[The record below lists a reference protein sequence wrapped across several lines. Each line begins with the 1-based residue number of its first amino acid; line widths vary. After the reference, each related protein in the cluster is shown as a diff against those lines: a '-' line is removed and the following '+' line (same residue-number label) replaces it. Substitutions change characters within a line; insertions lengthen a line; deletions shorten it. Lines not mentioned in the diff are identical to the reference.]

1 MEIKI
6 PFLGDGID
14 TANVASILVNPGD
27 SVAVDDTVIELE
39 TDKATAPVPSLYEGT
54 VESISVSEGDIVKE
68 GMVVVVLSGSGEQ
81 TSADA
86 PAPKVDSVP
95 VSAPQVVQSAPVKQV
110 TKVPTVSYE
119 ISKDWDQISA
129 APSIFKFARLSG
141 LDLGRVSGTG
151 HGGRITWSDIQS
163 YLAFVQSEAFTK
175 SVASESSNT
184 NVTAAPKPKK
194 PVVDFSKFGPIETQ
208 KISTL
213 RQKISE
219 HLSNAWTEIP
229 HVTQFADI
237 QLDSIMALRKDLNA
251 KLKKNDVKLSVTVF
265 VLKAIAQTLAAFENF
280 NASLVD
286 NELIIKKYIHLG
298 VAVDTDA
305 GLVVPVIRDVDKK
318 SLQDIAKELDELAE
332 KARNKALSLDDI
344 QGATF
349 TLSNLG
355 GLGASHFTPI
365 VNSPEVAILG
375 TGRANYS
382 VSYSE
387 KEDKLSNRLLMPVAL
402 SYDHR
407 VIDGADGA
415 RFIKELTKNIE
426 SFDKKWV
433 K

>member
-1 MEIKI
+1 MEVKI

-14 TANVASILVNPGD
+14 TANVASILVSPGD
-27 SVAVDDTVIELE
+27 SVSVDDTVVELE
-39 TDKATAPVPSLYEGT
+39 TDKATAPVPSLYDGT
-54 VESISVSEGDIVKE
+54 VESISVSEGDVVKE

-81 TSADA
+81 SNA
-86 PAPKVDSVP
+86 PDIKVDSVT
-95 VSAPQVVQSAPVKQV
+95 VATPQAVQPAPVQQFVQV
-110 TKVPTVSYE
+110 PSVSYE
-119 ISKDWDQISA
+119 ISKDWDQIAA

-151 HGGRITWSDIQS
+151 HGGRITWSDIQT
-163 YLAFVQSEAFTK
+163 YMAFVQSEAFTK
-175 SVASESSNT
+175 SASVASNT
-184 NVTAAPKPKK
+184 DVPVVSKPKK

-237 QLDSIMALRKDLNA
+237 QMDSIMSLRKELNT
-251 KLKKNDVKLSVTVF
+251 KLKKKDVKLSVTVF

-318 SLQDIAKELDELAE
+318 SLQDIAKQLDELAE

-382 VSYSE
+382 VSYNE
-387 KEDKLSNRLLMPVAL
+387 KEDKLTNRLLMPVAL

-415 RFIKELTKNIE
+415 RFIQELTKNIE

>member
-1 MEIKI
+1 MEVKI

-14 TANVASILVNPGD
+14 TANVASILVSPGD
-27 SVAVDDTVIELE
+27 SVSVDDTVVELE
-39 TDKATAPVPSLYEGT
+39 TDKATAPVPSLYDGT
-54 VESISVSEGDIVKE
+54 VESISVSEGDVVKE

-81 TSADA
+81 SNA
-86 PAPKVDSVP
+86 PDIKVDSVTVATPQAVQPAP
-95 VSAPQVVQSAPVKQV
+95 VQQVVQ
-110 TKVPTVSYE
+110 VPSVSYE
-119 ISKDWDQISA
+119 ISKDWDQIAA

-151 HGGRITWSDIQS
+151 HGGRITWSDIQT
-163 YLAFVQSEAFTK
+163 YMAFVQSEAFTK
-175 SVASESSNT
+175 SASVASNIDVPVVS
-184 NVTAAPKPKK
+184 KPKK

-237 QLDSIMALRKDLNA
+237 QLDSIMSLRKELNT
-251 KLKKNDVKLSVTVF
+251 KLKKKDVKLSVTVF

-318 SLQDIAKELDELAE
+318 SLQDIAKQLDELAE

-375 TGRANYS
+375 TGRANFS
-382 VSYSE
+382 VSYNE
-387 KEDKLSNRLLMPVAL
+387 KEDKLTNRLLMPVAL

-415 RFIKELTKNIE
+415 RFIQELTKNIE